1 MTLLLLGNNNNNNEK
16 KNPHLVFL
24 ERNSTREYGDK
35 GQVQRIRDKT
45 YLEFNTEDQVLLNLV
60 IETYLRLPLKSSL
73 TIFLMKVGSSD
84 APFYENSAK
93 K

>member
-1 MTLLLLGNNNNNNEK
+1 MKGTVLGNTGIR
-16 KNPHLVFL
+16 V
-24 ERNSTREYGDK
+24 K
-35 GQVQRIRDKT
+35 GQRIRDKT
-45 YLEFNTEDQVLLNLV
+45 YLEFDTEDLVLLNLV

>member
-1 MTLLLLGNNNNNNEK
+1 MLGNNNNNNNNEK
-16 KNPHLVFL
+16 KNPHLIFL